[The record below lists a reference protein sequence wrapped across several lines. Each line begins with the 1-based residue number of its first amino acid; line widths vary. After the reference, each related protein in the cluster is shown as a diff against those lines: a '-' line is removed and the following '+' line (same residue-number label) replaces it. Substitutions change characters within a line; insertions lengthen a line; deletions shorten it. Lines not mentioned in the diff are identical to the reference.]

1 MHVKNTVI
9 KKKFREIYETLKEDG
24 KRSFI
29 EIKQILRKSNPEV
42 IKKQRNIIAGLIVK
56 KNNSS

>member
-1 MHVKNTVI
+1 MHVKNTLI

-29 EIKQILRKSNPEV
+29 EVKQILRKSNPEV